1 MARLTIEGVGK
12 TYRGGVQALAGLSL
26 EVEPGVLGLLGPN
39 GAGKSTLMR
48 ILATI
53 TRPTEGRV
61 LWEGEDV
68 FRSRAAAGRL
78 RAALGYLPQDFG
90 IYPNLSAVEFLH
102 YLAAVRRVP
111 AATARAR
118 IPELLRLVNLESAA
132 GRPLGGFSGG
142 MRQRVGIAQALLS
155 DPRLLIVDEP
165 TVGLDPEERLR
176 LRNLLS
182 ELAGDRIVI
191 LSTHIVSDV
200 EAAAGVIALVAA
212 GRLVARATPEAMLA
226 AIEGKV
232 WEWVVPAAAL
242 PEIKARFL
250 VSGTARRSDG
260 VRVRAVA
267 EARPAAAAGAVPPN
281 LEDAYLYHL
290 RRHAGG
296 APPSDL
302 DTALDAAASAL

>member
-12 TYRGGVQALAGLSL
+12 TYRGGVRALAGLSL

-53 TRPTEGRV
+53 TQPTEGRV

-68 FRSRAAAGRL
+68 FRSRAAARRL

-90 IYPNLSAVEFLH
+90 IYPHLSAVEFLH

-111 AATARAR
+111 AAAARAC

-200 EAAAGVIALVAA
+200 EAAAGVIARGAA
-212 GRLVARATPEAMLA
+212 GRLVARATPEEMLGA
-226 AIEGKV
+226 VEGKV

-242 PEIKARFL
+242 PEVKARFL
-250 VSGTARRSDG
+250 VSATARRSDG

-267 EARPAAAAGAVPPN
+267 EARPSDAAVAVPPN
-281 LEDAYLYHL
+281 LEDAYLHHL
-290 RRHAGG
+290 RRSAGG
-296 APPSDL
+296 AREGLLED
-302 DTALDAAASAL
+302 AASAGAL